1 MRWRA
6 VLTAGVALGLMLL
19 ALEGCG
25 RNRVKTPAPASSP
38 LGSVEG
44 LATYYGPG
52 FHGRR
57 TASGIVFN
65 ENHLV
70 AAHPRY
76 PFGTVVRVTNLE
88 NGRAVVVRIVDRGP
102 VKRQQRNGVIIDVS
116 TGAAR
121 QLRMVEDGVVKVR
134 LDILT
139 WGESVDPDRGA
150 DRR

>member
-1 MRWRA
+1 MQWRA
-6 VLTAGVALGLMLL
+6 VCTAGLALALLLL

-25 RNRVKTPAPASSP
+25 RNRVVTPAPASNP

-44 LATYYGPG
+44 LATFYGPG
-52 FHGRR
+52 FHGQR
-57 TASGIVFN
+57 TASGSVFN
-65 ENHLV
+65 QNHLV

-116 TGAAR
+116 AGAAR

-134 LDILT
+134 LDILA
-139 WGESVDPDRGA
+139 WGEAVDDNRA